1 MCLVMWRLG
10 ACTLPHCI
18 SSWRPS
24 TAEAAVDVE
33 SAKIEP
39 TIPRGTTASLAG
51 NPTILVSRIV
61 LNYIN

>member
-1 MCLVMWRLG
+1 MH
-10 ACTLPHCI
+10 A
-18 SSWRPS
+18 PS
-24 TAEAAVDVE
+24 LYQQLEAVHRGGGVDVE